1 MQSSTEL
8 LNFCKDEV
16 VDLLPVLFDEHR
28 SCLYKTYE
36 VFVDFAF

>member
-1 MQSSTEL
+1 MSMRTTVLQ
-8 LNFCKDEV
+8 
-16 VDLLPVLFDEHR
+16 LLPVLFDEDR